1 MQLSLAPMQDVTD
14 LALMR
19 TLCRVGSMPDFFT
32 TAYFRS
38 TATTCALAEA
48 NLRCIMENE
57 TGVPVV
63 AQLAGSEAGPLVRDA
78 RELLRL
84 PVAGINLNAG
94 CPAPLVNR
102 HGAGAALLR
111 DPERFRRVLLALR
124 EVVPAGMFS
133 VKCRVGWESA
143 AEFPVLL
150 DCMAEAQPD
159 LVIVHG
165 RTRCQVYG
173 GAVDREAVRLAVSRL
188 DCPVLGN
195 GDIQSSQQA
204 RAWLEGVCPA
214 GVSVG
219 RGAVRNPFLFRE
231 LRGGP
236 RASDEEMRCYF
247 RVLAEETLRILHT
260 RRTLAAHCNRMKKY
274 LAFCYPDFTAQQE
287 YALRR
292 CSRMDEMLGI
302 LQSAVAPFSRVRGV
316 EGS

>member
-19 TLCRVGSMPDFFT
+19 TLCRVGTLPDFFT

-38 TATTCALAEA
+38 TATACALAEA
-48 NLRCIMENE
+48 NLRCVLENE

-63 AQLAGSEAGPLVRDA
+63 AQLAGSEAEPLVRDA
-78 RELLRL
+78 RVLLAL

-94 CPAPLVNR
+94 CPSPLVNR

-111 DPERFRRVLLALR
+111 DPERFSRVLMELR
-124 EVVPAGMFS
+124 QVVPEGMFS

-143 AEFPVLL
+143 AEFPALL
-150 DCMAEAQPD
+150 ERIAAARPD

-173 GAVDREAVRLAVSRL
+173 GAVDRDAVRLAVEYL

-195 GDIQSSQQA
+195 GDIVSRQQGMS
-204 RAWLEGVCPA
+204 WLQDVCPA
-214 GVSVG
+214 GLSLG

-231 LRGGP
+231 LRGGMP
-236 RASDEEMRCYF
+236 ATDEEMRGYF
-247 RVLAEETLRILHT
+247 RVLVEETARVLHS
-260 RRTLAAHCNRMKKY
+260 RRTPAGHCNRMKKY
-274 LAFCYPDFTAQQE
+274 LAFCYPDFSPEQE

-292 CSRMDEMLGI
+292 CTVMAEMLQI
-302 LQSAVAPFSRVRGV
+302 LEQAVAPFSRVRV
-316 EGS
+316 ARA

>member
-19 TLCRVGSMPDFFT
+19 TLDRVGALPDFFT

-48 NLRCIMENE
+48 NVRCILENE

-63 AQLAGSEAGPLVRDA
+63 AQLAGSEAEPLVRDA

-94 CPAPLVNR
+94 CPSPLVNR

-111 DPERFRRVLLALR
+111 DPERFGRVMQELR
-124 EVVPAGMFS
+124 QVVPAGMFS
-133 VKCRVGWESA
+133 VKCRVGWESVE
-143 AEFPVLL
+143 EFPALL
-150 DCMAEAQPD
+150 ERIAAAQPD
-159 LVIVHG
+159 MVIVHG
-165 RTRCQVYG
+165 RTRRQVYG
-173 GAVDREAVRLAVSRL
+173 GSVDRAAVRLAVGRL

-195 GDIQSSQQA
+195 GDIQSLEQGCC
-204 RAWLEGVCPA
+204 WLSEVSPA
-214 GVSVG
+214 GLSVG

-236 RASDEEMRCYF
+236 AATDEEMRHYF
-247 RVLAEETLRILHT
+247 RVLVEETERILHT
-260 RRTLAAHCNRMKKY
+260 RRTPAGHCNRMKKY
-274 LAFCYPDFTAQQE
+274 LAFCYPDFTPEQE

-292 CSRMDEMLGI
+292 CTEMPRMLQI
-302 LQSAVAPFSRVRGV
+302 LEQAVAPFSRVRDGRA
-316 EGS
+316 